1 MTPYLKNAKKIK
13 KYKSVTDALN
23 KAAGQTGG
31 VWSLPGSVTSL
42 PPHGDLRG
50 AEPTFG
56 PYARSDIHK
65 EIDHTRIADLD
76 DLVKAL

>member
-13 KYKSVTDALN
+13 KYKSVTDTLN

-42 PPHGDLRG
+42 PPDGDLRG
-50 AEPTFG
+50 AGAHFRPLC
-56 PYARSDIHK
+56 A
-65 EIDHTRIADLD
+65 
-76 DLVKAL
+76 V

>member
-42 PPHGDLRG
+42 PPHGDLREAG
-50 AEPTFG
+50 AHFRPLC
-56 PYARSDIHK
+56 A
-65 EIDHTRIADLD
+65 
-76 DLVKAL
+76 V